1 MVLIVAVEWR
11 LQHRSGNALFV
22 GIAILIG
29 QSAAKRGAA
38 EHGSAAEWIARQ
50 QSVESLH
57 GIRPQRV
64 SFGRSIAVIRLY
76 RETTSRT
83 TAKPCNPKRERGRM
97 LHDALDSSFQGA
109 LAHASGYGA
118 ESQGASCAPT
128 PRTPKFSLATAWVL
142 IVSSTIGLSGC
153 AAFRPIE
160 GIPARYVPDEVKAP
174 SRSGKKTIDLSLLSQ
189 TQPRVYHLDTGDV
202 LAVYIE
208 GVIPRPGEMP
218 PVNMPQYNEEASPAL
233 GYPIPIR
240 QDGTISLPLLP
251 RALPVRGMTVAQVEA
266 AVRRAYTVDRK
277 ILQSGNER
285 VWVILHKPR
294 QYRVLVI
301 RQEGVEQPMM
311 GQAGMANLGALKRGT
326 GRVVA
331 LTAYKN
337 DVLHALAETGG
348 LPGLDAEN
356 TIYVLRAKRRPPI
369 NGGPKSWTPQSDP
382 NAGWSVSPQLPAG
395 LPAYP
400 SAIPPLPEGS
410 GSYSTSPLPNG
421 PAPILPGASSSDPNE
436 PIAPSAD
443 PTAPMN
449 DPAHDAAIAPGPQTH
464 KATSANSGVQLAVLS
479 FEATA
484 SENRV
489 TPAAFQT
496 ATPNRVAK
504 VVPGT
509 VPMLAQNQDWQAG
522 LPPTHSAEDWP
533 EMSADAWMGH
543 TSVGDQTL
551 AGQNIAKIPVRLS
564 PGEQVNFT
572 ERDILLEDGDIVFIE
587 SRDTEI
593 FYTGGLLGGGQYTL
607 PRDYD
612 LDVLGAIAIAQAGR
626 AQASQNRATGGVSA
640 MNQDVTISASQAI
653 ILRKMPNGTQVP
665 IKVDLYRAVRHPQER
680 VLMQPG
686 DYLVLQYTPMEACGA
701 FVERH
706 LLEGALF
713 GVASAS
719 LNKR

>member
-1 MVLIVAVEWR
+1 MIQLAPAQQ
-11 LQHRSGNALFV
+11 QHRDLVGRALLPVTEQAPISVACCSTGKSARPTKSLLNALI
-22 GIAILIG
+22 GRSRAWLSRAIACGVIV
-29 QSAAKRGAA
+29 
-38 EHGSAAEWIARQ
+38 GSA
-50 QSVESLH
+50 
-57 GIRPQRV
+57 
-64 SFGRSIAVIRLY
+64 
-76 RETTSRT
+76 
-83 TAKPCNPKRERGRM
+83 
-97 LHDALDSSFQGA
+97 
-109 LAHASGYGA
+109 
-118 ESQGASCAPT
+118 
-128 PRTPKFSLATAWVL
+128 
-142 IVSSTIGLSGC
+142 IGLSGC

-160 GIPARYVPDEVKAP
+160 GIPARYVPDEVKAA

-189 TQPRVYHLDTGDV
+189 TQPNVYHLDTGDV

-208 GVIPRPGEMP
+208 GVIPRPNEMP
-218 PVNMPQYNEEASPAL
+218 PVNMPQNNEEAMPAL

-251 RALPVRGMTVAQVEA
+251 RALNVRGMTVAQVES

-277 ILQSGNER
+277 ILQTGNER

-294 QYRVLVI
+294 HYRVLVI
-301 RQEGVEQPMM
+301 RQEGVEQPLM
-311 GQAGMANLGALKRGT
+311 GQAGMANLGTLKRGT

-356 TIYVLRAKRRPPI
+356 IIYVVRAKRRA
-369 NGGPKSWTPQSDP
+369 NLSGAGNSWAQSCGP
-382 NAGWSVSPQLPAG
+382 NAGWSVAPTSPIGPTG
-395 LPAYP
+395 PVGMPAYP

-410 GSYSTSPLPNG
+410 YLNNPPSNGPIPTLSGPPLPGVPTTPPIG
-421 PAPILPGASSSDPNE
+421 PESSPSLV
-436 PIAPSAD
+436 PSAPQD
-443 PTAPMN
+443 
-449 DPAHDAAIAPGPQTH
+449 DAATIPGSQTRT
-464 KATSANSGVQLAVLS
+464 ATSANSGVQLTVLG
-479 FEATA
+479 FEPND
-484 SENRV
+484 SSNRV
-489 TPAAFQT
+489 TPAAFNQN
-496 ATPNRVAK
+496 AFNPAPANRVT
-504 VVPGT
+504 VPVSGT
-509 VPMLAQNQDWQAG
+509 VPMLAQSPDWQSG
-522 LPPTHSAEDWP
+522 LPPTHAAEDWP
-533 EMSADAWMGH
+533 EMSADTWMGH
-543 TSVGDQTL
+543 TASGDQTL
-551 AGQNIAKIPVRLS
+551 ASQNIVKIPVRLA
-564 PGEQVNFT
+564 PGEHVNFN

-612 LDVLGAIAIAQAGR
+612 LDVLGAVAIAQAGR
-626 AQASQNRATGGVSA
+626 SQASVNRATGGVTA

-701 FVERH
+701 FFERH

-719 LNKR
+719 LNKP

>member
-1 MVLIVAVEWR
+1 M
-11 LQHRSGNALFV
+11 
-22 GIAILIG
+22 
-29 QSAAKRGAA
+29 
-38 EHGSAAEWIARQ
+38 
-50 QSVESLH
+50 
-57 GIRPQRV
+57 
-64 SFGRSIAVIRLY
+64 IRLK
-76 RETTSRT
+76 RVTMSRNIS
-83 TAKPCNPKRERGRM
+83 CR
-97 LHDALDSSFQGA
+97 SSIRVVRAWLRQAIACGVI
-109 LAHASGYGA
+109 ASG
-118 ESQGASCAPT
+118 
-128 PRTPKFSLATAWVL
+128 
-142 IVSSTIGLSGC
+142 TIGLSGC

-160 GIPARYVPDEVKAP
+160 GIPARYVPDEVKAA

-189 TQPRVYHLDTGDV
+189 TQPNVYHLDAGDI

-208 GVIPRPGEMP
+208 GVIPRPNEMP
-218 PVNMPQYNEEASPAL
+218 PVNMPQNNEEGMPAL

-251 RALPVRGMTVAQVEA
+251 RALNVRGMTVAQVENT
-266 AVRRAYTVDRK
+266 VRRAYTVDRK
-277 ILQSGNER
+277 ILQTGNER

-294 QYRVLVI
+294 HYRVLVI
-301 RQEGVEQPMM
+301 RQEGVEQPML
-311 GQAGMANLGALKRGT
+311 GQGGTANLGALKRGT

-356 TIYVLRAKRRPPI
+356 TIYVVRAKRRA
-369 NGGPKSWTPQSDP
+369 NVGGAANSWTQASGP
-382 NAGWSVSPQLPAG
+382 NSGWSVAPQGPTG
-395 LPAYP
+395 PISMPAYP
-400 SAIPPLPEGS
+400 AAIPPLPEGS
-410 GSYSTSPLPNG
+410 YLNPSQPNGTLQTLPGVAGPGDALPNVPTTTPQG
-421 PAPILPGASSSDPNE
+421 TLSPSESPSLPTDGA
-436 PIAPSAD
+436 AV
-443 PTAPMN
+443 T
-449 DPAHDAAIAPGPQTH
+449 PGPQTR

-479 FEATA
+479 FETDD
-484 SENRV
+484 SSQRV
-489 TPAAFQT
+489 TPAAFNQT
-496 ATPNRVAK
+496 AINQGTLNPTPANRVTMPAL
-504 VVPGT
+504 GT
-509 VPMLAQNQDWQAG
+509 VPMLAQSTDWQSG
-522 LPPTHSAEDWP
+522 LPPTHVAEDWP
-533 EMSADAWMGH
+533 EMSADTWMGH
-543 TSVGDQTL
+543 TASGDQTL
-551 AGQNIAKIPVRLS
+551 ASQNVVKIPVRLA
-564 PGEQVNFT
+564 PGEHVNFN

-626 AQASQNRATGGVSA
+626 AQASANRGTGGVTA

-701 FVERH
+701 FFERH

-719 LNKR
+719 LNKP